1 MNNEMNLARE
11 SFYTFIFQISGFIG
25 ATIAGVIIARTLGPS
40 NKGIIVVALLYP
52 SLFFTIF
59 SLTIGLGIM
68 HHMGKREYDA
78 KTFAGSALIML
89 IGMSVLSLSVFF
101 VTVGLF
107 REILYKGIEIK
118 YLIIAGIS
126 VPFYLMLYYFSSILQ
141 GSMDIKGYNVANQLS
156 SFSNLFFVLVFIF
169 LWRFTALEAV
179 IAGISGIVLGGLFSF
194 FKIIKRTGGVFFNK
208 ELTSRI
214 IKDGA
219 KIHIGAIA
227 TFMFNQANIFI
238 LNYYAMPSEVGF
250 YSVAFSIAN
259 ILFFFSV
266 SLEIGL
272 YPKMAHAAMEDAI
285 KLVQVATRQ
294 ILLITASAA
303 LIMAVFSKGLVLIYG
318 GKAFLPSVSP
328 LLFLIPGIVVFVIP
342 KILATLWVR
351 KGWFLPLT
359 YIATSTA
366 ILSLI
371 LNLLLIPKF
380 GANGAA
386 IATTTTYVFAG
397 MIGLFLFWKY
407 ISKDIMS
414 LFIPR
419 REDFAIYKDIYGGFL
434 KS

>member
-1 MNNEMNLARE
+1 MNLARE
-11 SFYTFIFQISGFIG
+11 SFYTLIFQISGFIC
-25 ATIAGVIIARTLGPS
+25 ATIAGIIIARALGPS
-40 NKGIIVVALLYP
+40 NKGIIAVALLYP

-59 SLTIGLGIM
+59 NLTVGLGIM
-68 HHMGKREYDA
+68 HHLGKREYDA

-89 IGMSVLSLSVFF
+89 VVMSVLSLSVFF

-169 LWRFTALEAV
+169 LWEFTALEAV
-179 IAGISGIVLGGLFSF
+179 IAGISGIVLGGLFSL
-194 FKIIKRTGGVFFNK
+194 FKTIKRTGGISFSK
-208 ELTSRI
+208 ELTCRI
-214 IKDGA
+214 IRDGA

-227 TFMFNQANIFI
+227 TFIFSQANIFI
-238 LNYYAMPSEVGF
+238 LNYYATTSEVGF

-259 ILFFFSV
+259 ILFFFSI

-272 YPKMAHAAMEDAI
+272 YPKVAHATIEEAI

-294 ILLITASAA
+294 IILITASAA
-303 LIMAVFSKGLVLIYG
+303 LIMAVFSKIIVLIYG

-359 YIATSTA
+359 FIATGTA
-366 ILSLI
+366 ILSII

-386 IATTTTYVFAG
+386 IATTMTYGLVSL
-397 MIGLFLFWKY
+397 IGLFLFRKY
-407 ISKDIMS
+407 VNKD
-414 LFIPR
+414 LTLLLIPNRKDLIVYRDFFR
-419 REDFAIYKDIYGGFL
+419 RFF
-434 KS
+434 